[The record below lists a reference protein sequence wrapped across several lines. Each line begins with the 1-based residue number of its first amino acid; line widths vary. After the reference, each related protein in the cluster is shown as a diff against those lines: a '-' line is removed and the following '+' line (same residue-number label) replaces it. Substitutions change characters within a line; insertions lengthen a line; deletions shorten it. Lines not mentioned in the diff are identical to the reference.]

1 MSPHAVFFASSLLVS
16 HSFGQEVQAA
26 PPSQKAA
33 PAKAEAA
40 KAPAEATEATETKSP
55 ATEVKKSEGDGTE
68 SGELRPSE
76 EESPTEA
83 AVTSDQAAAAPSVEE
98 PPKKEA
104 EVVPAPPA
112 APAPVPQKQT
122 ETSDDDYSQVSTDDL
137 VPAES
142 TKSKLVF
149 GIGIDLS
156 LPIAQTAQFVS
167 NVSLQGFS
175 LDLRYFAWG
184 NWGIGAQIAFS
195 SLSEKT
201 EEPLEWGGY
210 VFNAVQVREQSFMP
224 IALKGVYAWRDR
236 EKFVPYVAAGLG
248 ASRTVQRVQVGWSE
262 LRQSSWHFL
271 MIPEVGG
278 YLSVGPTVLFANARL
293 NYLPPSGGQSAQ
305 LYGNLTLG
313 VTVQ

>member
-1 MSPHAVFFASSLLVS
+1 MPQRASQSAFLATLLLVS
-16 HSFGQEVQAA
+16 HSFGQEAKA
-26 PPSQKAA
+26 PPPSPEEPSVKAD
-33 PAKAEAA
+33 AA
-40 KAPAEATEATETKSP
+40 KAPVDTSAATEAKP
-55 ATEVKKSEGDGTE
+55 PVAEVQESNGDAPK
-68 SGELRPSE
+68 SGEPVTADQVAAGQSLE
-76 EESPTEA
+76 ETPQKT
-83 AVTSDQAAAAPSVEE
+83 
-98 PPKKEA
+98 A
-104 EVVPAPPA
+104 EVASAPPTAA
-112 APAPVPQKQT
+112 APAPNEAT
-122 ETSDDDYSQVSTDDL
+122 DDDYSQVSTDDL

-142 TKSKLVF
+142 SKNNLIL

-156 LPIAQTAQFVS
+156 IPMGETSQFVS

-184 NWGIGAQIAFS
+184 NWGVGAQIAFS

-201 EEPLEWGGY
+201 DEPLDWDGY

-224 IALKGVYAWRDR
+224 MTLKGVYAWRDL

-248 ASRTVQRVQVGWSE
+248 ASRTVQRVHVGWSE
-262 LRQSSWHFL
+262 LSEASWHFL
-271 MIPEVGG
+271 MVPEVGA

-293 NYLPPSGGQSAQ
+293 NYLPPSGGQSTQ